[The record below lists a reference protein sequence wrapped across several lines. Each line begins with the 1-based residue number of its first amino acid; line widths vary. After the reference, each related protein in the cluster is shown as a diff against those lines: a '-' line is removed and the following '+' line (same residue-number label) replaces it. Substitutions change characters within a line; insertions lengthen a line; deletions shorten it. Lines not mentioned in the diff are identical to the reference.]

1 LTSSGSPSPAIPP
14 RPPPDKDVKDA
25 RERILRTAYE
35 LFLKHGFTAVGV
47 DRIVAEAGVAKTT
60 LYRHF
65 RSKNDLVVAVLE
77 RHEDLWTVGWLEPE
91 TRRRAD
97 GGEERIIAVFH
108 AFDDW
113 FRDEGYRGC
122 MFINSLLEIH
132 DDMSPIHRAALTGI
146 EHVYDRL
153 VEWSEEAGV
162 RDPAAFAHR
171 IQVLMRGSIVAAV
184 EGRLE
189 AVTEAGALARELLA
203 QERAA
208 T

>member
-1 LTSSGSPSPAIPP
+1 LTSTDPPTPAIPP
-14 RPPPDKDVKDA
+14 RPSPDEAVNDA

-35 LFLKHGFTAVGV
+35 LFLKHGFNAVGV
-47 DRIVAEAGVAKTT
+47 DRIVAEASVAKTT

-65 RSKNDLVVAVLE
+65 RSKNDLVVAVLG
-77 RHEDLWTVGWLEPE
+77 RHEDLWTAGWLESE
-91 TRRRAD
+91 ARRRAD
-97 GGEERIIAVFH
+97 AGEDEILAVFA

-113 FRDEGYRGC
+113 FRDEGYQGC

-132 DDMSPIHRAALTGI
+132 DDTSPIHRAALDGI
-146 EHVYDRL
+146 DHVYARL
-153 VEWSEEAGV
+153 VGWAEEAGV
-162 RDPAAFAHR
+162 RDPSAFAHR
-171 IQVLMRGSIVAAV
+171 IQLLMRGSIVAAV

-189 AVTEAGALARELLA
+189 AVAEAGALARQLLA